1 MAETQ
6 LAGTQMDDPDDA
18 ETFRPPAASPM
29 GPGASITL
37 SGPGGAVA
45 GAPSP
50 TRGGGAVQTSAFV
63 EPTLAASP
71 LADAPTQPVPVAG
84 ATTAANV
91 HVAPAGD
98 HPEPAVDDD
107 DATTVGEASDED
119 VHDDAADFAGA
130 TMAAPYGDP
139 DDPDSDSDATQA
151 PEGYEETPPA
161 SPAPPPLAPDD
172 DTQPTDADADGFVTA
187 LSTPA
192 PAAGG
197 APGWGGGTP
206 APPAHATPPHPEPES
221 ASPEIQPPTATSPP
235 ASDDDEVADAAV
247 EAALGPVPAEV
258 EGDVAPDTL
267 ERMDAA
273 IEAAF
278 EAERREHPD
287 AELRDPEDDETANAN
302 PRSRSPVDDPVER
315 PRGSVDAAAVSSGAI
330 VGADVNASEA
340 WRVAGAAYYDT
351 QRTTPEEAG
360 AESSV
365 EPAAAE
371 PEPRTE
377 PEKPRAAYS
386 AERLRRMNVGCE
398 AAPAGMD
405 FDREEARADV
415 EADVDAEPA
424 APADA
429 EAVVPV
435 DAESTPPRASAGAA
449 PSTAREENPPPA
461 ASPVSIM
468 DSESQELAGTPPAW
482 SAYHYGA
489 NVEPSPAPA
498 TEEKRD
504 EKEETEEEP
513 PARTARPRRAAAAAV
528 STEPPA
534 RTARPRRAAAAAAA
548 AAAAKDE
555 ETKRPKPGSSRAS
568 ARAKT
573 SAASEKRPASK
584 RGAGASDPPAPT
596 PKRQKLRGAGADDVG
611 VRVLLSAAYDAKQ
624 TSKFAS
630 QVERL
635 GGALAA
641 SASDFTHFVTAPPLV
656 RSKNLLCALASGRP
670 VVLPSWLEASSRAG
684 RFAPTEDHLCRHPA
698 FEKKHGFDL
707 SRTLEA
713 ARAARVL
720 SGVRAYVVPAG
731 KTQTR
736 GGKRAGGKGGGEG
749 GADAEAAREML
760 AAVLPAAGADVA
772 TRSSEVKKATDDAL
786 AGDEWLIVAPVDA
799 DGGEIERLK
808 VRGARVHGVEAVLS
822 AVVRHKM
829 DRTAH
834 LVA

>member
-1 MAETQ
+1 MRGSHPRAAPRDVRRDMAETQ
-6 LAGTQMDDPDDA
+6 LAETQMDDPDDA
-18 ETFRPPAASPM
+18 GTIWRPAASPM

-50 TRGGGAVQTSAFV
+50 MHGGAVHTSELV
-63 EPTLAASP
+63 EPALPASP

-84 ATTAANV
+84 ATTAANA
-91 HVAPAGD
+91 HAAPAGN

-107 DATTVGEASDED
+107 ATTVGEPSDD
-119 VHDDAADFAGA
+119 DDAADFAGA

-151 PEGYEETPPA
+151 PEGYEATPPA
-161 SPAPPPLAPDD
+161 SPASPPKDD
-172 DTQPTDADADGFVTA
+172 DAQHTDADTDGFVTA

-197 APGWGGGTP
+197 TP
-206 APPAHATPPHPEPES
+206 APPTDAPPPHPERPEH
-221 ASPEIQPPTATSPP
+221 PEHPEHPERP
-235 ASDDDEVADAAV
+235 EV
-247 EAALGPVPAEV
+247 
-258 EGDVAPDTL
+258 
-267 ERMDAA
+267 
-273 IEAAF
+273 
-278 EAERREHPD
+278 ERREHPD
-287 AELRDPEDDETANAN
+287 VERRDPEDVETAEPNAA
-302 PRSRSPVDDPVER
+302 PDADPDAVER
-315 PRGSVDAAAVSSGAI
+315 PQGSGSVDAAAVSSGAI

-351 QRTTPEEAG
+351 QRTIPESEG
-360 AESSV
+360 GRAESSV
-365 EPAAAE
+365 EPAAAKPE
-371 PEPRTE
+371 EPRTE
-377 PEKPRAAYS
+377 PEKPKPRAAYS
-386 AERLRRMNVGCE
+386 ADQLRRMNVGCE

-405 FDREEARADV
+405 FDREEARAD
-415 EADVDAEPA
+415 
-424 APADA
+424 ADA
-429 EAVVPV
+429 EVGTDA
-435 DAESTPPRASAGAA
+435 DAEVGTDTDADAGSTPPPRTSTPPRASAAAA

-461 ASPVSIM
+461 TSPAYIM

-482 SAYHYGA
+482 SAYRYG
-489 NVEPSPAPA
+489 EPSPAPA
-498 TEEKRD
+498 TEETRVEKD
-504 EKEETEEEP
+504 ETKTEE
-513 PARTARPRRAAAAAV
+513 
-528 STEPPA
+528 EPPA

-548 AAAAKDE
+548 AATTAAAAKKKKKDAPTKTPKPAPSE
-555 ETKRPKPGSSRAS
+555 ETRR
-568 ARAKT
+568 
-573 SAASEKRPASK
+573 ASK
-584 RGAGASDPPAPT
+584 RGANASDAPASA
-596 PKRQKLRGAGADDVG
+596 PKRLKLRGAGVDDAG

-624 TSKFAS
+624 TSKLKA
-630 QVERL
+630 QAERL

-641 SASDFTHFVTAPPLV
+641 SASDFTHFIAAPPLV

-684 RFAPTEDHLCRHPA
+684 RFAPTGDHLCRHPA

-707 SRTLEA
+707 ARTLDA
-713 ARAARVL
+713 ARAAPVL

-731 KTQTR
+731 K
-736 GGKRAGGKGGGEG
+736 GKRAGGKVGGEG
-749 GADAEAAREML
+749 GADATKAGADATNAKAAREML
-760 AAVLPAAGADVA
+760 AAVLPAAGAEVA
-772 TRSSEVKKATDDAL
+772 TRSSEVRKATDDAL
-786 AGDEWLIVAPVDA
+786 GGDEWLIVAPVDA